1 MPLYDFECKECKYY
15 DEIRQAHDAPSIQE
29 CPCCN
34 KKTLRKVFINA
45 PAISVR
51 GEPNTIG
58 QLADKNTRNMGS
70 YEKQEKSAK
79 DNSQNI
85 SEAQQKRNTNRK
97 INSMTQK
104 EKVKWIKEGDS

>member
-15 DEIRQAHDAPSIQE
+15 DEIKQAHDTPSILE

-51 GEPNTIG
+51 GEANTIG
-58 QLADKNTRNMGS
+58 QLADKNTRNMGH
-70 YEKQEKSAK
+70 YEKQEKAAK
-79 DNSQNI
+79 DNTQDN
-85 SEAQQKRNTNRK
+85 SEAQQRRNRNRK
-97 INSMTQK
+97 INSMTTK
-104 EKVKWIKEGDS
+104 EKVKWIKGGD

>member
-15 DEIRQAHDAPSIQE
+15 DEVRQAYDAPSILE

-45 PAISVR
+45 PIMSVR
-51 GEPNTIG
+51 GEANTIG

-70 YEKQEKSAK
+70 YERQEKAAK
-79 DNSQNI
+79 DHASQN
-85 SEAQQKRNTNRK
+85 SEAQQRRNLNRK
-97 INSMTQK
+97 INGMTTK
-104 EKVKWIKEGDS
+104 EKVKWIKEGD